1 MLTLAGAYNIFYNT
15 TWVSIN
21 ETNAQDIW
29 KSRRQRSMMTHIYIQ
44 KSRTNLG
51 ENSFVFSDLVAYVRK
66 SPPT

>member
-1 MLTLAGAYNIFYNT
+1 
-15 TWVSIN
+15 
-21 ETNAQDIW
+21 
-29 KSRRQRSMMTHIYIQ
+29 MMTHIYIQ